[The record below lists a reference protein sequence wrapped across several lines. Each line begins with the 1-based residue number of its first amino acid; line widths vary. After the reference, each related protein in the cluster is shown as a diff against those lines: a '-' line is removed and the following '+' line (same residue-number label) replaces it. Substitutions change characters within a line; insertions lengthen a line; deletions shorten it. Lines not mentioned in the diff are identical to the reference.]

1 MSKVEKRESEKVS
14 LAVPGLRAFR
24 AYAKNLGEKV
34 TEAIA
39 QRVLKSLG
47 GARGLEA
54 TITDRLAG
62 IAAEHSAITA
72 EDIAEALGFTEHD
85 IAQEVCLH
93 SLAENLHMEDI
104 ARALQDYI
112 DHEVIAENID
122 ISDVA
127 SNLDFD
133 SLATRIDA
141 EAIAEYLQVPEVR
154 VEYRKIVEGLLKA
167 LLSGEGLPKQGEV
180 IQSHHLTVERTE
192 EAS

>member
-1 MSKVEKRESEKVS
+1 MKKLTEKIQGKLDAIKDALYHRYIR
-14 LAVPGLRAFR
+14 PM
-24 AYAKNLGEKV
+24 

-93 SLAENLHMEDI
+93 SLAENLEMEDV
-104 ARALQDYI
+104 ARALRDYI

-133 SLATRIDA
+133 SLAERIDPDTLVQSL
-141 EAIAEYLQVPEVR
+141 AIDFDLN
-154 VEYRKIVEGLLKA
+154 GLA
-167 LLSGEGLPKQGEV
+167 LAVLRLVAVDAVKTADKKG
-180 IQSHHLTVERTE
+180 
-192 EAS
+192 AS

>member
-1 MSKVEKRESEKVS
+1 MKIAKKITEKIDTLKDSFWHR
-14 LAVPGLRAFR
+14 
-24 AYAKNLGEKV
+24 YGEKL

-62 IAAEHSAITA
+62 IAAEHSEITA

-93 SLAENLHMEDI
+93 SLAESLHMEDI
-104 ARALQDYI
+104 ARALRDYI

-133 SLATRIDA
+133 SLATRIDPDTLVQSL
-141 EAIAEYLQVPEVR
+141 AIDFDLN
-154 VEYRKIVEGLLKA
+154 GLALAVLRLVAVDAVKA
-167 LLSGEGLPKQGEV
+167 ADKKG
-180 IQSHHLTVERTE
+180 
-192 EAS
+192 AA